1 MYREDTRRRTEDRYK
16 GDLALY
22 TECIMIL
29 TGENIDPPLLKTVS
43 DLARDSG
50 IIEHASNLSNKI
62 KKNIFSA
69 DLVTFCP
76 RPGWPFNL
84 EEMDAEDDAEVSKG
98 KISEGDRVVLCC
110 IEPGLREIISGVE
123 RSGQDRVPLKAKVVL
138 KPLPADQSSL

>member
-16 GDLALY
+16 EDLALY

-43 DLARDSG
+43 DLSRNSG

-69 DLVTFCP
+69 DLVTFCRLRVP
-76 RPGWPFNL
+76 VLSPL
-84 EEMDAEDDAEVSKG
+84 AEVPV
-98 KISEGDRVVLCC
+98 RHV
-110 IEPGLREIISGVE
+110 GLGCDVYATREC
-123 RSGQDRVPLKAKVVL
+123 
-138 KPLPADQSSL
+138 

>member
-1 MYREDTRRRTEDRYK
+1 MRELEIKRLYREDTRKRTEDRYK

-29 TGENIDPPLLKTVS
+29 TGENIDSPLLRTVS
-43 DLARDSG
+43 DLARNSG

-76 RPGWPFNL
+76 RPGWPFNI
-84 EEMDAEDDAEVSKG
+84 EEMDAEDDDEV
-98 KISEGDRVVLCC
+98 SEGDRVVLCC
-110 IEPGLREIISGVE
+110 IEPGLREITSGVE
-123 RSGQDRVPLKAKVVL
+123 RSGQDRVLLKAKVVL
-138 KPLPADQSSL
+138 KPFAR